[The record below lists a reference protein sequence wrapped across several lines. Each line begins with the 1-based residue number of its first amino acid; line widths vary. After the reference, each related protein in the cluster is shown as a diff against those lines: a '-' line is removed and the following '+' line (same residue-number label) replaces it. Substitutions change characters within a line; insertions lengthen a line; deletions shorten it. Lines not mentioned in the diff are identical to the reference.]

1 MQDLTVKINNWTV
14 GGIAYGVDCRLE
26 SFPIITL
33 PHVSFSKEVVPERF
47 VPIYKLKKTE
57 INRGS
62 MVLVINT
69 VPTDLIEMDGKLTR
83 MHTTYIEP
91 LTHKATVTVEFSE
104 EPGVIYTCEIDSVV
118 VETIGETSNAYR
130 YVIDLGITEITGREV

>member
-1 MQDLTVKINNWTV
+1 MRDLTVKINNWTV
-14 GGIAYGVDCRLE
+14 GGIVYGVDCRLE

-33 PHVSFSKEVVPERF
+33 PHVSFKKEVVPERF

-69 VPTDLIEMDGKLTR
+69 VPTDSVEMSDKLTR
-83 MHTTYIEP
+83 MHKTYIEP

-104 EPGVIYTCEIDSVV
+104 EQGVIYTCVIDSVV
-118 VETIGETSNAYR
+118 IEGIGETSNAYK